1 MITPTARLRPVIG
14 ALLALAIIIFGA
26 PWTTSQEVSAQAQ
39 EVFVSVMD
47 ASGEPVTDLTAEEL
61 LIQWD
66 GMDCETLNLETL
78 NWPVRLTIFVDNAD
92 GAQGRMNPSA
102 AATAQQNARV
112 ALQNMREG
120 LKLFLDEIPEEVEV
134 GMATLAGRARF
145 LTRNPRYTTDR
156 EALARAIDLMIPD
169 AAAARFRDS
178 LVEEAE
184 ALNDEAER
192 QYFPVIVMLSND
204 GAEGSTSQQN
214 AFERGFQ
221 RLIANQATIHTR
233 LFTAGTPAVGHGH
246 EPRKCDG
253 RHLRRA
259 RRQHR
264 VPHHAA
270 GAGPGHRPQ
279 APSGEHPVSSDL
291 RPAGWRIR
299 PAGHGNPVESSGCH
313 HDPDDGRER
322 AVRTEDSPRS
332 EVDVWRLP

>member
-204 GAEGSTSQQN
+204 GAEGSNSQQR
-214 AFERGFQ
+214 AFEEMFE
-221 RLIANQATIHTR
+221 RLIANQATVHTR
-233 LFTAGTPAVGHGH
+233 LFTAGNPAIGHGQTQVGMNLGNATRGTF
-246 EPRKCDG
+246 EELAVSTGFRTMLPELGRDIARKHRLVSTQYRVTYAPPDG
-253 RHLRRA
+253 ASDQPAMGILTS
-259 RRQHR
+259 RQNVTMIPTVDGN
-264 VPHHAA
+264 VP
-270 GAGPGHRPQ
+270 
-279 APSGEHPVSSDL
+279 
-291 RPAGWRIR
+291 
-299 PAGHGNPVESSGCH
+299 
-313 HDPDDGRER
+313 
-322 AVRTEDSPRS
+322 
-332 EVDVWRLP
+332 

>member
-14 ALLALAIIIFGA
+14 ALLPLAIIIFGA

-233 LFTAGTPAVGHGH
+233 LFTAGNPAVGHGQTQVAINLGNATQGTF
-246 EPRKCDG
+246 EQIAVSTGFRTMLPELGRDIARKHRLVSTQYRVTYAPPDG
-253 RHLRRA
+253 ASDQPAMGILTS
-259 RRQHR
+259 RQDVTMIPTVDGN
-264 VPHHAA
+264 VP
-270 GAGPGHRPQ
+270 
-279 APSGEHPVSSDL
+279 
-291 RPAGWRIR
+291 
-299 PAGHGNPVESSGCH
+299 
-313 HDPDDGRER
+313 
-322 AVRTEDSPRS
+322 
-332 EVDVWRLP
+332 